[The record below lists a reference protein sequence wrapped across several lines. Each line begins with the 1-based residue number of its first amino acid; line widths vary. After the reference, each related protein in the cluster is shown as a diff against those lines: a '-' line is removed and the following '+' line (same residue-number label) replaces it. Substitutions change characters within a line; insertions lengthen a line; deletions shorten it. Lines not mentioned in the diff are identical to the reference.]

1 MLPGRAA
8 KRQLILLALAAIL
21 LLCYFCDVLTMVR
34 VASLSDRSPF
44 RTSKD
49 PGHFD
54 EPELELV
61 VAATRN
67 EDIIWLD
74 SNMRGWLKTRLR
86 RRRRGGQSNGP

>member
-21 LLCYFCDVLTMVR
+21 LLCYFRDVLTMVR
-34 VASLSDRSPF
+34 VASDRSPF

-74 SNMRGWLKTRLR
+74 SSMRGWLKNRLR
-86 RRRRGGQSNGP
+86 RRRRGGQSNVP